1 MRKQRRKQTENAA
14 RRDKSIK
21 KKGEKTMASKIKQ
34 FFGSLTLKQMVFSL
48 IVIFSLVLWL
58 IITIW
63 SNHKINGL
71 IDQQAA
77 ARWDEEGGSAQVSCF
92 LSEGV
97 EMDELKIIGFE
108 KELEKSLLEVLPADA
123 QSSENG
129 KRLFIDAYSSMGK
142 ITVASEKGKLEANAV
157 GIGGDF
163 FLFHPLQLVSGGY
176 FSGNDLMKDSI
187 ILDEDAAWQLFG
199 SNDIAGQS
207 VMIGG
212 VPHYVSGVIKRPTG
226 KFAESAG
233 LKETVIFVSN
243 ETLTAHGQ
251 SSGISIYEVVAPNP
265 VKNFVY
271 KCVKEKLGVKEDDM
285 VVVENSARYS
295 LESLIPVILEFGNR
309 SMQNYA
315 VKLPYWENIARGWED
330 IKSLVLLC
338 QFVLLLVPGVII
350 LVFLVIKW
358 KNRNFTWKDVGHY
371 IIDTK
376 DRVVQKVRASAR
388 REKDKWEHF

>member
-1 MRKQRRKQTENAA
+1 MV
-14 RRDKSIK
+14 
-21 KKGEKTMASKIKQ
+21 SKIKQ

-48 IVIFSLVLWL
+48 IVILTLILWL
-58 IITIW
+58 ILTIW
-63 SNHKINGL
+63 SNHQINGL

-92 LSEGV
+92 LKESAAL
-97 EMDELKIIGFE
+97 DEFQITGFE
-108 KELEKSLLEVLPADA
+108 KELEQNLLEVLPADA
-123 QSSENG
+123 QGGENG
-129 KRLFIDAYSSMGK
+129 KRLFIDAYGSMGK
-142 ITVASEKGKLEANAV
+142 ITVTSEKSTLEANAV

-207 VMIGG
+207 VMIGE
-212 VPHYVSGVIKRPTG
+212 VPHYVAGVIKRQTG
-226 KFAESAG
+226 RFAESAG
-233 LKETVIFVSN
+233 LKETVIYVSN
-243 ETLTAHGQ
+243 ETLAAHGL
-251 SSGISIYEVVAPNP
+251 SSGITIYEVVAPNP
-265 VKNFVY
+265 VKGFVY

-285 VVVENSARYS
+285 VVVENSARYL
-295 LESLIPVILEFGNR
+295 LEALIPVILEFGNR

-330 IKSLVLLC
+330 VKSLVLLC
-338 QFVLLLVPGVII
+338 QFVLLMVPGVII
-350 LVFLVIKW
+350 IVFLIIKW
-358 KNRNFTWKDVGHY
+358 RNRNFTWKDIGHY

-376 DRVVQKVRASAR
+376 DSVVQKVRDSAQ